1 MQKAIK
7 FAVSSCMLSAYAIEL
22 EQIPYVELDQLKS
35 YDIKRIIEEEL

>member
-22 EQIPYVELDQLKS
+22 EQLPYVELEQLKH
-35 YDIKRIIEEEL
+35 YDIKEIMAREH